1 MPCFSER
8 EGWQK
13 HSKAPLT
20 HRAPGCKGRLPSG
33 EHSPPPPPL
42 PVLPTALR
50 TPSAKKPVHSLGVC
64 WRHSLQQSNPGFLC
78 PQQVGGVSHSWPSS
92 ELRPTCRVNLYPH
105 SVHSNFLTPLCL
117 RTWTRSC
124 STAEKERKEFRAA
137 LQAEQLQ
144 AHAV

>member
-8 EGWQK
+8 EGRQK

-33 EHSPPPPPL
+33 EHSPPRHCLYCLQPSEPPVQRNPF
-42 PVLPTALR
+42 TAWE
-50 TPSAKKPVHSLGVC
+50 SAGVTHCSRATLGSC
-64 WRHSLQQSNPGFLC
+64 A
-78 PQQVGGVSHSWPSS
+78 PQQVGGVSHSWPST